1 MLQFLPFKFFQTV
14 FDRSFSVP
22 DFLEFVQ
29 IFYNSFTIL
38 YMILCGIYIYI
49 YILIHV
55 IYLSCLQTSS
65 QRLLRSGL
73 ALFTHDMTYSR
84 LSRLSGSVN
93 SRAGILAPMMA
104 GTSEWPSFF

>member
-1 MLQFLPFKFFQTV
+1 MMLQFLPFKFFQTV

-49 YILIHV
+49 NTCDISFVLADF
-55 IYLSCLQTSS
+55 LSKV
-65 QRLLRSGL
+65 
-73 ALFTHDMTYSR
+73 A
-84 LSRLSGSVN
+84 
-93 SRAGILAPMMA
+93 
-104 GTSEWPSFF
+104 